1 MKPFAFGEQS
11 EPFTQIDSRDRYAE
25 RQHKHRTCEPRSA
38 SETKTTLFVS
48 ESECQAGSLTERHFK
63 GCKILKKQIKYI
75 GYIELKGDY
84 NGSYACSKN
93 IADAHGR
100 RNP

>member
-11 EPFTQIDSRDRYAE
+11 EPFTQIDSRD
-25 RQHKHRTCEPRSA
+25 
-38 SETKTTLFVS
+38 
-48 ESECQAGSLTERHFK
+48 SLTERHFK